1 MDFSSLFNIFEKH
14 GMTGVVIVV
23 FGAIIIL
30 LAKWLYKNITS
41 NLDNGMEKIATK
53 ITDNMSIQN
62 QLLIDT
68 VNSQNEKMLNYII
81 NKENIKT
88 EKHNEML
95 NERMDTS
102 AQISEKLKDI
112 LYANGADRISIFEF
126 HNSFQNLVGV
136 PFAKYSCTF
145 EWFKPGI
152 QSIQTKI
159 QAMPFSS
166 ISLVVKDILNNGGR
180 QIKYDS
186 IKCLEQGNPV
196 LYSLLKT
203 YKVNA
208 VIYNALYDSKNNMI
222 GLLAIEYHHS
232 SIPNNINYEE
242 IKIDAAQITSILN
255 LRYKYSEN

>member
-1 MDFSSLFNIFEKH
+1 MEYSSLFNIFEKY
-14 GMTGVVIVV
+14 GVIGVVIVV
-23 FGAIIIL
+23 FGALIIL
-30 LAKWLYKNITS
+30 LAKRLYNNITS
-41 NLDNGMEKIATK
+41 NVGDGMEKIATK

-68 VNSQNEKMLNYII
+68 VNSQNDKMLNYII
-81 NKENIKT
+81 NKDTKKT

-95 NERMDTS
+95 NDRMDMS
-102 AQISEKLKDI
+102 ARISEKLRDI
-112 LYANGADRISIFEF
+112 LYVNGADRISIFEF
-126 HNSFQNLVGV
+126 HNSFHNLVGV

-145 EWFKPGI
+145 EWFKPGV
-152 QSIQTKI
+152 QSIQSKI

-166 ISLVVKDILNNGGR
+166 ISLVVKDILNNGCR

-186 IKCLEQGNPV
+186 VESLEQVNPV

-208 VIYNALYDSKNNMI
+208 IIYNALYDTKNHMI
-222 GLLAIEYHHS
+222 GLLVIEYHNGP
-232 SIPNNINYEE
+232 IPNNINYEE
-242 IKIDAAQITSILN
+242 IKIDAGEITSILN